1 MRKRFAGRPLEHQ
14 SQERR
19 ICLAYECT
27 KSCEQKLSDIGW
39 KVIHLLALYPIAEA
53 TIVVCAKQTQPLMR
67 RYGRQMSL
75 RKSCLK
81 EKSPASG
88 RGLVEDTMEM
98 TGRGL
103 GLKAADLLAG
113 SLRRVMMLRSL
124 TVSRNPSAAEGG
136 RAHTYRSQA
145 AKRARPQWHPYGT

>member
-98 TGRGL
+98 TGRGCL
-103 GLKAADLLAG
+103 SDRPVSCRSPISVPTASAAKAAAAEECTRPKLYQLT
-113 SLRRVMMLRSL
+113 RSL
-124 TVSRNPSAAEGG
+124 AEKGVMNP
-136 RAHTYRSQA
+136 
-145 AKRARPQWHPYGT
+145 